1 MVVAEMV
8 AGILLGPSA
17 LGRIPNWQYTLFPAS
32 SISLLSIVSN
42 LGLVLFMFVVGLELD
57 VKLLRKS
64 GRSSTISSVVGVIV
78 PFVFGVPLAFAL
90 NSPEFHS
97 TSLLVFYFFMS
108 IVVGI
113 SALPVL
119 ARFAQLAVPHFF
131 FARRDLFLS
140 LTESSR
146 STTF

>member
-17 LGRIPNWQYTLFPAS
+17 LGRIPGWQYSLFPAS
-32 SISLLSIVSN
+32 SISLLAIVSN

-57 VKLLRKS
+57 VKLLRQS
-64 GRSSTISSVVGVIV
+64 GRSATITSVVGVIV
-78 PFVFGVPLAFAL
+78 PFIFAVPLAFAL

-97 TSLLVFYFFMS
+97 TSWLVFYFFMS
-108 IVVGI
+108 IIIGI

-119 ARFAQLAVPHFF
+119 ARYVFQ
-131 FARRDLFLS
+131 
-140 LTESSR
+140 R
-146 STTF
+146 SPNTAHTYFRY